1 MKKYLLSFGFIILS
15 INIFAQ
21 EQLSK
26 EILHNR
32 ELIKIFEKAYP
43 QVNFEINFDESVNDW
58 KIKVQCENRSAT
70 LYWADGKFLP
80 KEELDSKDLYSAECH
95 ARAPACR

>member
-1 MKKYLLSFGFIILS
+1 MKKYLLSFVFIILS
-15 INIFAQ
+15 VNIFAQ

-26 EILHNR
+26 EILQNR

-58 KIKVQCENRSAT
+58 KI
-70 LYWADGKFLP
+70 
-80 KEELDSKDLYSAECH
+80 
-95 ARAPACR
+95 

>member
-1 MKKYLLSFGFIILS
+1 MKKYLLSFVFIILS
-15 INIFAQ
+15 VNIFAQ

-43 QVNFEINFDESVNDW
+43 QINFEINFDEETESR
-58 KIKVQCENRSAT
+58 KC
-70 LYWADGKFLP
+70 FLTTSSFEVIRV
-80 KEELDSKDLYSAECH
+80 KLNFSLFSNKKS
-95 ARAPACR
+95 